1 MPEFRVVTGYGRS
14 FNYKI
19 TGDVITIGRSK
30 DNHVVLFD
38 HTASRRHAKVRKT
51 PDGYLLMD
59 LDSHNGTH
67 VNGKSRA
74 FTVYE
79 VLDDGQGGNGAC

>member
-19 TGDVITIGRSK
+19 TDDVITIGRSK

-38 HTASRRHAKVRKT
+38 HTASRGGT
-51 PDGYLLMD
+51 P
-59 LDSHNGTH
+59 
-67 VNGKSRA
+67 KSEKRRTA
-74 FTVYE
+74 TF
-79 VLDDGQGGNGAC
+79 